1 MRSMANV
8 SLRGVL
14 SLPGTSCYAKW
25 LGAVH
30 GQHMLSYTPDGGA
43 LVVTTDCELNDL
55 FLMNLTKCVKIFI
68 YEH

>member
-1 MRSMANV
+1 MSA
-8 SLRGVL
+8 SEESCL
-14 SLPGTSCYAKW
+14 SQEQAAMLTKW